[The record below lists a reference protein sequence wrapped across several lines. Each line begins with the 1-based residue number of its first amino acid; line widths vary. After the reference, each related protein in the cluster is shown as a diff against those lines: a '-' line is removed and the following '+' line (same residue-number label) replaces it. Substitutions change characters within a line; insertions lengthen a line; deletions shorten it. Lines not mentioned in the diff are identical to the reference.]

1 MRKLD
6 EDSYIAPLFLVGVFL
21 ISLTYFIVRAAIWRY
36 KSYQKPLPKNSM
48 NEYIITKLNKKSGK
62 VFARP
67 VRTYDQSEVMT
78 EDVFG
83 DKDVLDLNTL
93 DEGSVWNESRDSSN
107 AGSRI
112 GKTENSKSLVIDIAS
127 KN

>member
-1 MRKLD
+1 MKIQELSEAFTQEGVNKLK
-6 EDSYIAPLFLVGVFL
+6 VGQLLRF
-21 ISLTYFIVRAAIWRY
+21 SFE
-36 KSYQKPLPKNSM
+36 NSM

-93 DEGSVWNESRDSSN
+93 DE
-107 AGSRI
+107 
-112 GKTENSKSLVIDIAS
+112 DITHA
-127 KN
+127 